1 MESLRYNNILDQI
14 GKTPLVPIGNLSSNK
29 KVQILAK
36 VESFNPGGSV
46 KDRAAFF
53 MIEDAERK
61 GELVR
66 GKIILEATSGN
77 TGIGLS
83 LVAAVKGYRVL
94 LVMSEAVSEERKKIL
109 GAMGAELH
117 FTPAHM
123 GTDGSIEYVYNLVRE
138 EPYKYWLADQFNNDA
153 NWLAHYHGTA
163 MEIWEQ
169 TGGNLDAV
177 VAGMGTTGTLMGL
190 ARRFKELKPRVQ
202 IIGVEPYMGHKI
214 QGLKNM
220 KESYPP
226 GIFNRTLADRIIHV
240 EDEEAFE
247 TTRLL
252 ARKEGLFVGM
262 SAGAA
267 MAVALRV
274 AKEMSAGR
282 IVVILPDGGERYLST
297 PLFADKKV
305 TGLFL
310 YNTLSRKKEV
320 FVPIRENH
328 VTLYS
333 CGPTLCRLLHVG
345 HARQLVFSDLLRR
358 YLEYKGF
365 EVNQVVNLTDLD
377 DRTIEEAEKAGV
389 PLKEFTERYYREF
402 IRDLDSLQVKRANVY
417 PRASQYVPEMI
428 GLAARLMKKGY
439 AYEKFRS
446 IYFDISRFRDYGKL
460 SRIDLDKMRLGKT
473 VDLDRYE
480 KGNPRDFT
488 LLKRSTL
495 SELKKGIF
503 FQTEWGNVRPSWHLE
518 CPVMAHK
525 FFGETYDIQTGGVDL
540 IFPHHENAIAISRAA
555 NGKPPANFWIHHELV
570 MVEGKKPVEGKEAD
584 PYAIR
589 NLIQKGYAGREI
601 RYWLISH
608 HHNKPLS
615 FSYEKLDM
623 AGKTISNL
631 DTFAQ
636 KLQLCPRGPLQ
647 ADMDQLVYDLKHKF
661 TEAMDD
667 DLNIAKAL
675 AALFEFARE
684 INKRMDSTGLA
695 EEDGRKVLEAL
706 AAVNAVLGVMH
717 LEPRGEEQ
725 EVEALVLQREKAREQ
740 KDWAAA
746 DQIREELRK
755 KGFDLKDTKEGTIW
769 RRDRDLAVDLDRDG
783 PS

>member
-1 MESLRYNNILDQI
+1 LEPPQYRNILDQI

-29 KVQILAK
+29 KVEILAK

-46 KDRAAFF
+46 KDRPAFY
-53 MIEDAERK
+53 MIEDAEGKR
-61 GELVR
+61 ELT
-66 GKIILEATSGN
+66 GSKIILEATSGN

-83 LVAAVKGYRVL
+83 LVAAVKGYRIL

-109 GAMGAELH
+109 RAMGAELY

-138 EPYKYWLADQFNNDA
+138 EPGKFWLADQFNNDA

-163 MEIWEQ
+163 LEIWQQ
-169 TGGNLDAV
+169 TGGRLDAV
-177 VAGMGTTGTLMGL
+177 VASMGTTGTLMGL
-190 ARRFKELKPRVQ
+190 ARRLKELDPRVQ
-202 IIGVEPYMGHKI
+202 IIGAEPYMGHKI

-226 GIFNRTLADRIIHV
+226 GIFKRHLADRIIHV

-247 TTRLL
+247 TARLL
-252 ARKEGLFVGM
+252 AKREGLLVGM

-267 MAVALRV
+267 MAVALKA

-297 PLFADKKV
+297 TLFADRKV
-305 TGLFL
+305 TGLSL
-310 YNTLSRKKEV
+310 YNTLTRRKEV
-320 FVPIRENH
+320 FAPIRENH

-333 CGPTLCRLLHVG
+333 CGPTLCRLVHVG

-358 YLEYKGF
+358 YLEYKGY
-365 EVNQVVNLTDLD
+365 EVNHVVKLTDLD
-377 DRTIEEAEKAGV
+377 DRTIEGAEKEGV
-389 PLKEFTERYYREF
+389 PLKGFTERYYREF
-402 IRDLDSLQVKRANVY
+402 IRDLEALRVKRASAY
-417 PRASQYVPEMI
+417 PRASEHVPEMI
-428 GLAARLMKKGY
+428 KLTAKLMEKGY

-473 VDLDRYE
+473 VDLERYE

-495 SELKKGIF
+495 NELKKGVF
-503 FQTEWGNVRPSWHLE
+503 FRTQWGNVRPSWHLE

-525 FFGETYDIQTGGVDL
+525 HFGHAHDIQTGGVDL
-540 IFPHHENAIAISRAA
+540 IFPHHENALAISRAIT
-555 NGKPPANFWIHHELV
+555 GKSPANFWIHHELV
-570 MVEGKKPVEGKEAD
+570 MVEGKKPVEGKEED

-589 NLIQKGYAGREI
+589 SLIQEGYTGREI

-615 FSYEKLDM
+615 FSYPKLAM
-623 AGKTISNL
+623 AKKTLSNL
-631 DTFAQ
+631 DMFIQ
-636 KLQLCPRGPLQ
+636 KLHRRSKGAPQ
-647 ADMDQLVYDLKHKF
+647 ADMDQVVYDLKHKF
-661 TEAMDD
+661 MEAMDD
-667 DLNIAKAL
+667 NLNIAKAL
-675 AALFEFARE
+675 AALFEFTRE
-684 INKRMDSTGLA
+684 INKRMDRAGLA
-695 EEDGRKVLEAL
+695 EEDRVKVMEAL
-706 AAVNAVLGVMH
+706 EAVNAVLDVMD
-717 LEPRGEEQ
+717 LEPVAQDQ
-725 EVEALVLQREKAREQ
+725 EVETLVMKREDARKR

-746 DQIREELRK
+746 DHIRDELRK
-755 KGFDLKDTKEGTIW
+755 TGVELTDTKEGTIW
-769 RRDRDLAVDLDRDG
+769 RRDPGGACKNPAAKAD
-783 PS
+783 